1 VLWECARFRRF
12 GWYSKRNLRVGLRV
26 RVSNQFSRDRFFL
39 PAVLGIFVLAL
50 LWLGVLLYR
59 WSTQV
64 SEVSRMRV
72 GVDLHAMM
80 TNWQLEFY
88 RQISEIAIALQV
100 GPDSGARDNW
110 KDYLERYRRWSK
122 DVSDPGLVKDVLIW
136 ETSRPDR
143 ARLLHFD
150 LKQGTVVT
158 VSTPEILSKLLSQ
171 LQQSSKNLPTALRAW
186 DLSSTRAANS
196 PGVPANSFD
205 DGMTTGWQ
213 FVPDVPAVVHPI
225 VHQSLPGDV
234 ARDHGAAPDWIIVV
248 YDWVKI
254 SSELIPT
261 VTQEYF
267 GNPEGLQFKVA
278 VVKAFDR
285 QPVATIYSSDPD
297 FGIEAP
303 TDATMDIFGPA
314 PKTVESRAWQAVHG
328 PRALEP
334 DWHSLSGLIWF
345 PVIQSSQRNETWQ
358 LQVGHRQGSLGNIFL
373 WTRRRNLILGLSVL
387 GVLSLVAIVVLTAS
401 YRAHTLSKLQM
412 QFVASVSHELR
423 TPLAVLSSASENLAD
438 GVVRDPDRL
447 AQYRAMMAKQIRH
460 LSHLVDQVLLFASRS
475 ETAPQASLSA
485 VDVSVVLNDVLH
497 DLNSMLEQHEI
508 VVQTSL
514 QPELPRVWGD
524 PMVLYQS
531 LQNLITNAIKY
542 SGQDHWIGIGAAVV
556 QEPRHGESV
565 RISVEDHGVGIPK
578 SDVPHIF
585 KPFYRSPTVTASNIH
600 GTGLG
605 LSITRSLVEAIVGSV
620 SVKSEVGKGTRFA
633 LHLRIAGR
641 NGNIRS
647 GNTGA
652 SA

>member
-1 VLWECARFRRF
+1 M
-12 GWYSKRNLRVGLRV
+12 
-26 RVSNQFSRDRFFL
+26 SNQLSRDRFFL
-39 PAVLGIFVLAL
+39 PVVLGIFLLAL

-64 SEVSRMRV
+64 SEVTRMRV

-100 GPDSGARDNW
+100 GPDSGARDDW
-110 KDYLERYRRWSK
+110 RDYLERYRRWSK
-122 DVSDPGLVKDVLIW
+122 KISDPGLVKDVLIW
-136 ETSRPDR
+136 ETSGTGR

-150 LKQGTVVT
+150 LKQGTLT
-158 VSTPEILSKLLSQ
+158 AISAPEILSKLLIR
-171 LQQSSKNLPTALRAW
+171 LQQNSKNLPIALRAW
-186 DLSSTRAANS
+186 DLSSTRAAN
-196 PGVPANSFD
+196 PTPLPANSFQ

-225 VHQSLPGDV
+225 IHHSLPGDGTP
-234 ARDHGAAPDWIIVV
+234 APGAAPDWIIVV
-248 YDWVKI
+248 YDWDRI
-254 SSELIPT
+254 SSELIPK

-285 QPVATIYSSDPD
+285 KPVTTIYSSDQD
-297 FGIEAP
+297 FGIETP
-303 TDATMDIFGPA
+303 SDASMDIFGPA
-314 PKTVESRAWQAVHG
+314 PKTVESQAWQPVHG
-328 PRALEP
+328 ARVLEP
-334 DWHSLSGLIWF
+334 DWQNLSGLIWF
-345 PVIQSSQRNETWQ
+345 PVIQSTSQRNETWE

-438 GVVRDPDRL
+438 GVIRDPQRL
-447 AQYRAMMAKQIRH
+447 AQYRSMMAKQIRH
-460 LSHLVDQVLLFASRS
+460 LSHLVDQVLLFASDS
-475 ETAPQASLSA
+475 ETTPQTNLSA
-485 VDVSVVLNDVLH
+485 VNLPAVLNDVLR
-497 DLNSMLEQHEI
+497 DLNTMLEQHKI

-514 QPELPRVWGD
+514 PPDLPEVWGD
-524 PMVLYQS
+524 PVAVYQS
-531 LQNLITNAIKY
+531 LQNLVTNAIKY
-542 SGQDHWIGIGAAVV
+542 GGPDHWVGIGAAVV
-556 QEPRHGESV
+556 QESRHGESV
-565 RISVEDHGVGIPK
+565 RITVEDHGVGIPK
-578 SDVPHIF
+578 SEVQHIF
-585 KPFYRSPTVTASNIH
+585 KPFYRSPTITASNIH

-605 LSITRSLVEAIVGSV
+605 LSITKSLVEAIGGSV
-620 SVKSEVGKGTRFA
+620 SVRSEVGKRTIFA
-633 LHLRIAGR
+633 LQLRIAER

-647 GNTGA
+647 RNTGA